1 MIKFGTTAVVAIAA
15 LRLGANYDVHTIVTT
30 TESQNYAVAA
40 KYLNRRTHNTVLVGS
55 SLTFRLSENYF
66 RSDDIENLSLAG
78 GSPATGM
85 AIIAGAPTPKLV
97 LVEANI
103 LNRSLDDSFIGR
115 VNDRTFSTFRPV
127 RSAAAYYE
135 TLMHPSLKKEQV
147 RSAVDRLIAQ
157 PPSDGVDSDLVQFAI
172 NDAAVLPP
180 IDTVR
185 RGLSDIR
192 KYKALL
198 ESRGVK
204 VLLFHVPYSLQYEA
218 TPFAM
223 FSTQMASEAFPNTA
237 SWLPINVDPSQ
248 LRWTDGVHLDERS
261 AALVSQSIEKSIEN
275 SVSGGSDGD
284 LKETVKAVQ
293 ELGHSEGPR

>member
-1 MIKFGTTAVVAIAA
+1 MLWMIKFGITAVVAIAA
-15 LRLGANYDVHTIVTT
+15 LRLGANYDVRTIVTT

-40 KYLNRRTHNTVLVGS
+40 KYLNRGTHNTVLVGS

-66 RSDDIENLSLAG
+66 RSDYVENLSLAG

-103 LNRSLDDSFIGR
+103 LNRVLDESFIRR
-115 VNDRTFSTFRPV
+115 VIDRTSLTFRPI

-135 TLMHPSLKKEQV
+135 TLMHPSFKKEQV
-147 RSAVDRLIAQ
+147 RSVVDRLIAQ
-157 PPSDGVDSDLVQFAI
+157 PPSDVVNSDLVQFAM
-172 NDAAVLPP
+172 NDAAVRPP
-180 IDTVR
+180 IDPVR

-204 VLLFHVPYSLQYEA
+204 VLLFHMPYSLQYEA

-223 FSTQMASEAFPNTA
+223 FSTQMASEAFPNA
-237 SWLPINVDPSQ
+237 DSWLPINVDLSQ

-261 AALVSQSIEKSIEN
+261 AAVVAQAIEGSIEGLTAR
-275 SVSGGSDGD
+275 GG
-284 LKETVKAVQ
+284 L
-293 ELGHSEGPR
+293 